1 MEVMRATAELW
12 ISGFFLLGRWWARC
26 FLLETW
32 YLVVT
37 SWGGLIGGLVFSTR
51 LVFSQGLLV
60 RSSVGAN
67 RLISSRGLVI
77 SSAAGFP
84 CLFISVWVGV
94 GV

>member
-32 YLVVT
+32 YLVVM
-37 SWGGLIGGLVFSTR
+37 VFSTR

-60 RSSVGAN
+60 RSSVGAS

-77 SSAAGFP
+77 SRAAGFP
-84 CLFISVWVGV
+84 CLFLSVWVGV